1 MLQHLHSM
9 HCQRYVFTAAII
21 TGVNC
26 RHEGCPVGRGG
37 DSGVRGHTHTP
48 IPQEMIRLH
57 VENHAGKGLETPMDS
72 NPNGEGNSQGDSH
85 GGKGLEMSMDSNPNG
100 EGNSQEDNLVGK
112 GLEMPMEGEK
122 VLEVP
127 MDSNPNGED
136 TSQEDNHG
144 GKGLEMPM
152 KGEKDLEMPTEG
164 EKGLEMPMDE
174 RSSRKDPFFK
184 KIIMEKAW
192 RCPWTQIPME
202 KTLPKRITMV
212 GKAWRCP

>member
-112 GLEMPMEGEK
+112 GLEMPM
-122 VLEVP
+122 
-127 MDSNPNGED
+127 
-136 TSQEDNHG
+136 
-144 GKGLEMPM
+144 
-152 KGEKDLEMPTEG
+152 KGEKDMEMPTEG

-174 RSSRKDPFFK
+174 RSSRKDPLFEK
-184 KIIMEKAW
+184 KITMEKAW

-202 KTLPKRITMV
+202 KALPKRITVV